1 VSARGGT
8 ALSSLDGDNTIKL
21 SFWAAA
27 SAQRALAAAVRALP
41 SPLHIKKALA
51 SKWYKL
57 VSPAPSRALK
67 RFLRRCRGRGTFSL
81 YFYLEAP
88 PNLFSGGGI
97 IHYFGFPRKAPFI
110 QRNFQL
116 YFPILVRVKVGGAG
130 FLPSLKEP
138 NDDLRV
144 GFEAL
149 DVDVVGFAAPD
160 DERVCPGE
168 SLLIDGD
175 ECLFPAHYD
184 GGRRG
189 RFIIADDFIGVVS
202 LA

>member
-1 VSARGGT
+1 VRAKGGT
-8 ALSSLDGDNTIKL
+8 ALSSLDGD
-21 SFWAAA
+21 
-27 SAQRALAAAVRALP
+27 
-41 SPLHIKKALA
+41 
-51 SKWYKL
+51 KL

-88 PNLFSGGGI
+88 PNFLSGGGI
-97 IHYFGFPRKAPFI
+97 IYYFGFPRKAPFI

-130 FLPSLKEP
+130 LLPSLKKP
-138 NDDLRV
+138 NDELGV

-149 DVDVVGFAAPD
+149 DVDVVGLAALD

-168 SLLIDGD
+168 SLPIDGD
-175 ECLFPAHYD
+175 ECLFPAHHD

-189 RFIIADDFIGVVS
+189 RFIIADDFIGVVG